1 MKPLSFHVSRP
12 EKESV
17 KMEKD
22 RLPHFYDK
30 LHFHPDNQITAICKS
45 RGTLYSGDSITL
57 FEEGEVYLI
66 GQNLSHVFRNDTLF
80 YSEPARIAES
90 ISVYFENDFM
100 GSGFL
105 DKKEAT
111 NISDLLISARKGI
124 RLTGSLN
131 KAIFSQLTNFEE
143 LEGIERII
151 ALLNILHQISVSTE
165 LETLA
170 SVRYSMPVK
179 DIDNNR
185 INSVFNYL
193 INHFTEPVT
202 LEMISEIA
210 NMSPTAFCRYF
221 KNHTRKTFTQYLNE
235 IRIGHA
241 CKLLM
246 LDNFSVA
253 QICYECGFSNL
264 SNFNRQFKMITGYS
278 PRKYINQRHLS
289 QG

>member
-1 MKPLSFHVSRP
+1 MKPISFHVSRP

-17 KMEKD
+17 KVEKD

-30 LHFHPDNQITAICKS
+30 LHFHPDNQITAICTS
-45 RGTLYSGDSITL
+45 RGTLYSGDSMTL
-57 FEEGEVYLI
+57 FEDGDVYLI

-80 YSEPARIAES
+80 YSEPSHIAES
-90 ISVYFENDFM
+90 ISVYFKNNFM

-111 NISDLLISARKGI
+111 HISDLLISARKGI
-124 RLTGSLN
+124 RLRGSL
-131 KAIFSQLTNFEE
+131 KKTIFIKLTKIAE
-143 LEGIERII
+143 LEGMERII
-151 ALLNILHQISVSTE
+151 DLLNILHQISVSTE

-179 DIDNNR
+179 DEDNKR

-193 INHFTEPVT
+193 INHFTEQVT

-221 KNHTRKTFTQYLNE
+221 KNHTRKTFIQYLNE

-246 LDNFSVA
+246 SDNFSVA

-264 SNFNRQFKMITGYS
+264 SNFNRQFKVITGYS
-278 PRKYINQRHLS
+278 PRKYIQQRYLNQ
-289 QG
+289 G